1 MPSTVG
7 NGLTSGMRILFHVKP
22 SPGFC
27 LFLQGLPNSP
37 HNDPQRFS
45 SAAEQKEEH
54 RKRKEAA
61 LQHSWSFQVH
71 LGPRHDN
78 SLSACPTPLP
88 HSAWLSQKRIFPAQE
103 QNWRHYSHGKALT
116 SLQTGICSV
125 RSTAYQQCGFTRLPH
140 PDFLSTLEM
149 QGFFI
154 RDYGFS
160 LYEYRRPLA
169 LDCLLIFYLL
179 HFIFY

>member
-27 LFLQGLPNSP
+27 LFLQGLPSSP

-54 RKRKEAA
+54 RKRERGCTAA
-61 LQHSWSFQVH
+61 F
-71 LGPRHDN
+71 LGFSGSPGSQTWQQPVCLSHPTASLCLALPEEDFSSPGAELETLFPWKGFDISANRNLLSKKHCIPAMWFYQIATPRFSEH
-78 SLSACPTPLP
+78 
-88 HSAWLSQKRIFPAQE
+88 K
-103 QNWRHYSHGKALT
+103 
-116 SLQTGICSV
+116 V
-125 RSTAYQQCGFTRLPH
+125 
-140 PDFLSTLEM
+140 
-149 QGFFI
+149 FFI

-160 LYEYRRPLA
+160 LYEYRRPPA
-169 LDCLLIFYLL
+169 LDWILIFYLL

>member
-1 MPSTVG
+1 MW
-7 NGLTSGMRILFHVKP
+7 
-22 SPGFC
+22 
-27 LFLQGLPNSP
+27 SP
-37 HNDPQRFS
+37 HQVFACFSRVCPAHPTMTLRGFPQLLNRRRS
-45 SAAEQKEEH
+45 TE
-54 RKRKEAA
+54 RGKEAA

-125 RSTAYQQCGFTRLPH
+125 RSTAYQRCGFTRLPH

-160 LYEYRRPLA
+160 LCEYRRPPA
-169 LDCLLIFYLL
+169 LDYLLIFYLL